1 MTRDSERRRRAAGRE
16 AAKRYVEADANP
28 EDREREAA
36 LVEWLE
42 RSPEHEAAFERCE
55 AAAVLAREL
64 AARGELDALRTAERG
79 HVLALLGRPAVAW
92 GVAVAAVIWAVAA
105 SVDFGAGSESVDDEA
120 RLAAAAAGDEAAPRA
135 EGLAL
140 SSNAGADD
148 APDLPAAEAS
158 VADAPPAETYLAA
171 LNPVAVLPGD
181 IVVDVH
187 SVAVLPFDGASA
199 SASAPPR
206 EGGAEL
212 AAAARIAAQLHDDV
226 LRQLARI
233 PGLYVVDGGAST
245 AYTDGELDPG
255 EIAALLSVRGVVTAD
270 VEVDGRTVR
279 VNLRMTDAA
288 SSGRR
293 TETIERPI
301 DELAAVRTAIVM
313 NITDSLDAM
322 SF

>member
-1 MTRDSERRRRAAGRE
+1 
-16 AAKRYVEADANP
+16 AKRYVEADANP

-64 AARGELDALRTAERG
+64 ADRGELDALRTAEPG
-79 HVLALLGRPAVAW
+79 HVLALPGQPALPW
-92 GVAVAAVIWAVAA
+92 GLPVAAVIWAVAA
-105 SVDFGAGSESVDDEA
+105 SVDVGAGSESVDDEA